1 MALSIQQADEATPQ
15 PTYLIPDNSKRPC
28 IVPSSPFLPC
38 RTGHIKSTFIF
49 FPSSDIRPSD
59 DEAGGR
65 TTFLLS
71 FLFSQLPSAISSV
84 SASVTSH
91 PPPVKLYRRRLC
103 YIYLY
108 LFLLKSRRLNF
119 STPDFLRIVLPIKSK
134 SSIYPCFPCF
144 LRFLTSAA
152 RYSI

>member
-65 TTFLLS
+65 TTFYYLFCFPSCHLRFRLCRRLLR
-71 FLFSQLPSAISSV
+71 AI
-84 SASVTSH
+84 
-91 PPPVKLYRRRLC
+91 PPVKLYRRRLC

>member
-1 MALSIQQADEATPQ
+1 MENRDKLTICFLWGGQSSENQVSRNSAVSILREIDRDKYNIVCVGITSRGGWLVTDADTDEIADGSW
-15 PTYLIPDNSKRPC
+15 DNSKRPC

-84 SASVTSH
+84 SASV
-91 PPPVKLYRRRLC
+91 
-103 YIYLY
+103 
-108 LFLLKSRRLNF
+108 
-119 STPDFLRIVLPIKSK
+119 
-134 SSIYPCFPCF
+134 
-144 LRFLTSAA
+144 
-152 RYSI
+152 